1 MDYTLEGDE
10 FFKKTTLQFKLLF
23 IPFKANN
30 FRPKFLQSKI
40 VLCFVVCLFILKL
53 FTSVI
58 SVNFPKNIFFADVTR
73 TALMNFVNQSR
84 EAKGLEPLIENEKLD
99 QAAMLKAQDM
109 VKNSYFAHQSPQG
122 ITPWYWFLQ
131 SGYNYKYA
139 GENLAIGFINS
150 EEIFDAWY
158 NSPSH
163 KENMLNPNYKE
174 FGTAI
179 LDGNFGGGETT
190 VVVQLFGS
198 PLVLAKQTQP
208 KVQQQVEVQPQ
219 VQTQVQTPETA
230 EQNTSI
236 NNQPVEVLSQT
247 SEYPVLKAADKNTA
261 NTLYL
266 QFLNFVFYRY
276 DEILRTVVYGF
287 LLLVAVAIL
296 LNIIIYF
303 NIQHTDLIVRSVL
316 ILALLILT
324 TVIDGNIVALIIL

>member
-1 MDYTLEGDE
+1 MDYTLEGE
-10 FFKKTTLQFKLLF
+10 KFFKKTALQFKLLF

-40 VLCFVVCLFILKL
+40 LLCFVVCLFILKL
-53 FTSVI
+53 FTSVL
-58 SVNFPKNIFFADVTR
+58 SVNFPKNIFFADVTKI
-73 TALMNFVNQSR
+73 ALMNFVNQNR
-84 EAKGLEPLIENEKLD
+84 EAKGLQPLIENEKLD

-131 SGYNYKYA
+131 IGYSYKYA

-198 PLVLAKQTQP
+198 PLVLVKQTQP
-208 KVQQQVEVQPQ
+208 TQPKAQPQ
-219 VQTQVQTPETA
+219 VIA
-230 EQNTSI
+230 EQNYLTDNPSASENLQ
-236 NNQPVEVLSQT
+236 NNKEVLSQT
-247 SEYPVLKAADKNTA
+247 SEYPVLKTADKNTA

-266 QFLNFVFYRY
+266 QFLNFVYYRY
-276 DEILRTVVYGF
+276 DEMLRTVVYGF

-296 LNIIIYF
+296 LNVVIYF

-324 TVIDGNIVALIIL
+324 TVIDGNIIALIIL